1 MANIA
6 NSNRKCLKI
15 NTWLK
20 PSQYS
25 GGYCR

>member
-6 NSNRKCLKI
+6 TSHRKCLKI

-20 PSQYS
+20 PAQYS
-25 GGYCR
+25 GGYCK